1 MEEMDFSSRVKRL
14 QIISSQLLEGMFAGN
29 YRSAFK
35 GPGLEFN
42 EVREYQHGD
51 DIRFIDWN
59 VTSRMQEPYTKTFK
73 EERELI
79 LNIVMDVSAS
89 LSEIGGGKSKRSVA
103 ETLFGIIAFAA
114 VANND
119 RVGVLMFSDIIEHSV
134 SPMKGK
140 KHVLR
145 LIHDVITHKPKSK
158 GSNLALALRTAQ
170 ESMKKRGICF
180 VLSDFRSA
188 DYYRELSIL
197 SRKQDVIAV
206 RIIDSLEREYPKTG
220 LIPLEDPESGKI
232 IYGFGRSKKFRKQ
245 YSEYW
250 ELERIH
256 WLNNCKKLGIG
267 VLEVDTEEDP
277 GQALLKFFNRRDFF
291 GKN

>member
-1 MEEMDFSSRVKRL
+1 MDELDFSNRVKRL
-14 QIISSQLLEGMFAGN
+14 QIISTQLTEGMFSGN
-29 YRSAFK
+29 YRSTFK

-51 DIRFIDWN
+51 DVRFIDWN
-59 VTSRMQEPYTKTFK
+59 VTSRMKAPFTKTFK

-89 LSEIGGGKSKRSVA
+89 LSEVGGGKSKKAIA
-103 ETLFGIIAFAA
+103 ETLFGILAFAA
-114 VANND
+114 ESNND
-119 RVGVLMFSDIIEHSV
+119 RVGALMFSDIIEHSV

-140 KHVLR
+140 KHILR
-145 LIHDVITHKPKSK
+145 LLHDVLSLEPKGK
-158 GSNLALALRTAQ
+158 GSDLALALRTAR

-180 VLSDFRSA
+180 IISDFRSS
-188 DYYRELSIL
+188 DYYKELSIL
-197 SRKQDVIAV
+197 SRKQEVIAV
-206 RIIDSLEREYPKTG
+206 RIIDSLEKIYPNTG
-220 LIPLEDPESGKI
+220 LIPLEDPESGEI
-232 IYGFGRSKKFRKQ
+232 IYGFGRSKKFRTS

-267 VLEVDTEEDP
+267 VLEIDTEEDITK
-277 GQALLKFFNRRDFF
+277 ALQKFFNRRR
-291 GKN
+291 KR

>member
-1 MEEMDFSSRVKRL
+1 MDDIDFSSRVKRL
-14 QIISSQLLEGMFAGN
+14 QIISTQLIEGMFAGN

-42 EVREYQHGD
+42 EVRDYNHGD

-59 VTSRMQEPYTKTFK
+59 VTSRMQAPYTKTFK

-89 LSEIGGGKSKRSVA
+89 LSEVGGGKSKKAVA

-145 LIHDVITHKPKSK
+145 LLHDVLSLKPRQK
-158 GSNLALALRTAQ
+158 GSDLALALRTAQ

-180 VLSDFRSA
+180 VLSDFRSS
-188 DYYRELSIL
+188 DYYKELSL
-197 SRKQDVIAV
+197 LARKQDVIAV
-206 RIIDSLEREYPKTG
+206 RIIDKLEREYPATG
-220 LIPLEDPESGKI
+220 LIPLEDPETGEI
-232 IYGFGRSKKFRKQ
+232 INGYGRSRKFRQK
-245 YSEYW
+245 YTEFW
-250 ELERIH
+250 ELERLQWI
-256 WLNNCKKLGIG
+256 NNCKKLGIG

-277 GQALLKFFNRRDFF
+277 GLALLQFFNKRKKR
-291 GKN
+291 